1 MGLTAGFALILMLL
15 AIALWVV
22 AIVLLVKYWA
32 KVVGLLGVLPVVPVG
47 PVVTIIVVLFVKNQ
61 K

>member
-32 KVVGLLGVLPVVPVG
+32 ILP
-47 PVVTIIVVLFVKNQ
+47 TWAKE
-61 K
+61 

>member
-1 MGLTAGFALILMLL
+1 MVNGNSGVFTGLTAVF

-32 KVVGLLGVLPVVPVG
+32 ILPSWAKVVGLLGVLPVV
-47 PVVTIIVVLFVKNQ
+47 TIIVVKNQ